1 MAVKK
6 VEVEGIGTVAIYKR
20 RGLKSMRLSVSSDGS
35 VRLSVP
41 YYVPLQAALAFA
53 LSRRE
58 WLEEH
63 TQKHQAVLQNAQPI
77 GKTYTLRFV
86 VNFQIEQP
94 QSRLLGNE
102 ILVNYPA
109 VLDIDDPA
117 VQKAA
122 TNGAIRALRREA
134 EDMLP
139 GRVADIA
146 QRTGFKYK
154 SVIVK
159 KLKGRWGSC
168 DQDMNIVLNL
178 FLMQLSWELIDY
190 VIVHEL
196 VHTVHMNHG
205 EGFWAEFLRH
215 EPKAKDLRRRI
226 RTHQPNFVLPI
237 A

>member
-6 VEVEGIGTVAIYKR
+6 VEVEGVGTVSIYKR
-20 RGLKSMRLSVSSDGS
+20 RGLKSMRLSVTSDGTI
-35 VRLSVP
+35 RLSVP

-53 LSRRE
+53 LSKRE
-58 WLEEH
+58 WLHEH
-63 TQKHQAVLQNAQPI
+63 ASKHQAVLQNAQPI

-94 QSRLLGNE
+94 ASRLTGNE

-109 VLDIDDPA
+109 VLNLDDTA

-122 TNGAIRALRREA
+122 ANGAIRALRREA

-146 QRTGFKYK
+146 ARTGFSYK

-178 FLMQLSWELIDY
+178 YLMQLPWELIDY
-190 VIVHEL
+190 VIIHEL

-205 EGFWAEFLRH
+205 EGFWGEFLRH
-215 EPKAKDLRRRI
+215 EPKAKELRRQI
-226 RTHQPNFVLPI
+226 RKHQPNFVLPI